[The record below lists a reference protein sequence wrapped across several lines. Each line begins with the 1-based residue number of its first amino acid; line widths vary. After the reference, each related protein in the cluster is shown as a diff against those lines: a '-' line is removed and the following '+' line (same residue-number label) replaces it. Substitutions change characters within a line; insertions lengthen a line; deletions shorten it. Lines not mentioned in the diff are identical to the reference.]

1 MKGDA
6 GIRAVVGEEE
16 RTDLREP
23 GEQAFGQHSK
33 IEVGIEGLVRLF
45 CCSLWHGKTSVIGG
59 VEFRCFPIG
68 GIGASTSF
76 EDVCFLKSPSWLFC
90 LTLRVF
96 EVLGEFVW
104 WSYWRGLVGLV
115 LLAEGGIFVPEM
127 KEMFPRRLVVVLWET
142 NLFFLFN
149 SV

>member
-1 MKGDA
+1 M
-6 GIRAVVGEEE
+6 
-16 RTDLREP
+16 REP

-33 IEVGIEGLVRLF
+33 VEVGIEGLVRLF

-68 GIGASTSF
+68 RIVASTSF
-76 EDVCFLKSPSWLFC
+76 EDVFFLKFPSWLSC
-90 LTLRVF
+90 VTLGVL

-115 LLAEGGIFVPEM
+115 LFAEGGNFVPEM
-127 KEMFPRRLVVVLWET
+127 EELFVRRLVVVLRKT

-149 SV
+149 FV